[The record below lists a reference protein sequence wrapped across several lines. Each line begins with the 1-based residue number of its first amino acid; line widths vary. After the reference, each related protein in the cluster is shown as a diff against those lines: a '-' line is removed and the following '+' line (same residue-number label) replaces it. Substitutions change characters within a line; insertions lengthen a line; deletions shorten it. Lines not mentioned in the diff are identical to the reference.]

1 MIIETNFTNMAT
13 TKEVTRT
20 KYLNPYLGGVLLGL
34 VLLSANFISGR
45 GLGASGAVKSVVA
58 FSIEKVDRDAA
69 GNMPFLKEYAEAHT
83 GNPMKTW
90 LVFQMLGV
98 IVGGFIS
105 GALAG
110 RLKLKVEHSP
120 KITSRRRLIFALIG
134 GILFGFGSQLGRG
147 CTSGSALSGM
157 AVLSLGGFITM
168 MAIFGTAY
176 ALAYFFRK
184 NWI

>member
-1 MIIETNFTNMAT
+1 MKTD
-13 TKEVTRT
+13 KSR
-20 KYLNPYLGGVLLGL
+20 KYLNPYVGGVLLGL
-34 VLLSANFISGR
+34 VLLAANFVSGR

-58 FSIEKVDRDAA
+58 ATIEVVDKDAA
-69 GNMPFLKEYAEAHT
+69 NEMPFLAEYAESHS
-83 GNPMKTW
+83 GNPMKSW

-98 IVGGFIS
+98 IVGGFLS
-105 GALAG
+105 GVIAG

-120 KITSRRRLIFALIG
+120 KITSRRRLIFALAG
-134 GILFGFGSQLGRG
+134 GIFFGFGSQLGRG

-168 MAIFGTAY
+168 IAIFGTAF
-176 ALAYFFRK
+176 ALAYFFRR

>member
-1 MIIETNFTNMAT
+1 MTES
-13 TKEVTRT
+13 KELKAN
-20 KYLNPYLGGVLLGL
+20 KYLNPYIGGVLLGL
-34 VLLSANFISGR
+34 VLLAANFVSGR
-45 GLGASGAVKSVVA
+45 GLGASGAIKSTIVTAVTTIAPVAGEKTGFVKEFRQS
-58 FSIEKVDRDAA
+58 
-69 GNMPFLKEYAEAHT
+69 HQ

-90 LVFQMLGV
+90 LVFEMMGV
-98 IVGGFIS
+98 LVGGFLS

-120 KITSRRRLIFALIG
+120 KITSRKRLLLALG
-134 GILFGFGSQLGRG
+134 GGVLFGFGSQLGRG

-176 ALAYFFRK
+176 AFAYFFRK

>member
-1 MIIETNFTNMAT
+1 MNDNSKTE
-13 TKEVTRT
+13 RSRR
-20 KYLNPYLGGVLLGL
+20 YLNPYVGGVLLGL
-34 VLLSANFISGR
+34 VLLAANFIAGR

-58 FSIEKVDRDAA
+58 TTIQAVDKDAV
-69 GNMPFLKEYAEAHT
+69 NTMPFMAEYAQSHT
-83 GNPMKTW
+83 GSPMKSW
-90 LVFQMLGV
+90 LVFEMMGV
-98 IVGGFIS
+98 LVGGFLS

-120 KITSRRRLIFALIG
+120 KITSRRRLVFALAG
-134 GILFGFGSQLGRG
+134 GTLFGLGSQLGRG

-168 MAIFGTAY
+168 MAIFGTAF
-176 ALAYFFRK
+176 ALAYFFRR

>member
-1 MIIETNFTNMAT
+1 MTQS
-13 TKEVTRT
+13 KERKV
-20 KYLNPYLGGVLLGL
+20 KPYINPYIGGVLLGL
-34 VLLSANFISGR
+34 VLLSANFIAGR
-45 GLGASGAVKSVVA
+45 GLGASGAIKSTVVSAMTVVA
-58 FSIEKVDRDAA
+58 PEASQNSGFV
-69 GNMPFLKEYAEAHT
+69 KEFRESHQ

-98 IVGGFIS
+98 IVGGFVS
-105 GALAG
+105 GAVSG
-110 RLKLKVEHSP
+110 RLKWKVEHSP
-120 KITSRRRLIFALIG
+120 KITSRRRLIFALLG
-134 GILFGFGSQLGRG
+134 GTLFGFGSQLGRG